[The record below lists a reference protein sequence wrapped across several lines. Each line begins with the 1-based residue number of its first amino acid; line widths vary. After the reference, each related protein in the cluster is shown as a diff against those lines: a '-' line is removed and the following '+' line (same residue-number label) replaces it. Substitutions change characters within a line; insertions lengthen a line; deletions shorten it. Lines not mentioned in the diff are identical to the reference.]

1 MLTRSLL
8 PSRQDRPWGSRLSP
22 ASRGWWG
29 GVTAWGPPTLGDMR
43 AGEDRAWRAKP
54 QRGGE
59 GHLRRQR
66 KGMLPQNSG
75 GGHPK
80 TQLGGG
86 EVVTPKLREGMP
98 QPAPWGDG
106 GESPAV
112 SPPGAGLSSLSPT
125 PERGPPLPHTP
136 ELCRPPPL
144 PRGASLSPSPC
155 PCPHQGGG
163 SLPPASGPG
172 PPRPLTWRTG
182 GGQVAAAPSAQAQP
196 EAPLRGEGM
205 PPPRA
210 PPAPR
215 RRLRAGR

>member
-86 EVVTPKLREGMP
+86 GK
-98 QPAPWGDG
+98 
-106 GESPAV
+106 
-112 SPPGAGLSSLSPT
+112 LSPQNS
-125 PERGPPLPHTP
+125 ERGCPNQLLGGMGGNHP
-136 ELCRPPPL
+136 
-144 PRGASLSPSPC
+144 
-155 PCPHQGGG
+155 PCPHPGRVSLRCPPLLSGGLPSHTPQNSVALPHSRGGRLSPLPLALAPTKGGG
-163 SLPPASGPG
+163 LYLPPQAPARRGRSPG
-172 PPRPLTWRTG
+172 VP
-182 GGQVAAAPSAQAQP
+182 AAGRSRRYPV
-196 EAPLRGEGM
+196 
-205 PPPRA
+205 
-210 PPAPR
+210 R
-215 RRLRAGR
+215 RRNRKHH

>member
-86 EVVTPKLREGMP
+86 GSCHPKTQRGD
-98 QPAPWGDG
+98 APT
-106 GESPAV
+106 
-112 SPPGAGLSSLSPT
+112 SSLGGWGGITRRVPT
-125 PERGPPLPHTP
+125 R
-136 ELCRPPPL
+136 
-144 PRGASLSPSPC
+144 
-155 PCPHQGGG
+155 GG
-163 SLPPASGPG
+163 SLFAVPHS
-172 PPRPLTWRTG
+172 
-182 GGQVAAAPSAQAQP
+182 
-196 EAPLRGEGM
+196 
-205 PPPRA
+205 
-210 PPAPR
+210 
-215 RRLRAGR
+215 